1 VSVCVCLWI
10 IPFVSIDGPL
20 RVALTGG
27 IATGKSHVLRLIADR
42 GVPTIDADVL
52 SRQVVQPG
60 TPGFD
65 AVRQRFG
72 DRVVDSQGQLDRRR
86 LGEIVFDDDNAR
98 RSLEGIVHPAVY
110 EAIAGWWGE
119 LARAGAAMGVADI
132 PLLFETGR
140 EGDFQRVI
148 VAACAPETQRARLM
162 ARDNLSED
170 EADRRLA
177 AQWPIATKAS
187 RADFVIDTDGTFEET
202 HQQVLRVLERL
213 SDDARAL
220 ARP

>member
-1 VSVCVCLWI
+1 MPSHR
-10 IPFVSIDGPL
+10 PL

-52 SRQVVQPG
+52 ARHVVQPG

-65 AVRQRFG
+65 AVRRHFG
-72 DRVVDSQGQLDRRR
+72 DRVVDARGQLDRRR
-86 LGEIVFDDDNAR
+86 LGEIVFDDETAR

-110 EAIAGWWGE
+110 EAITKWWGE
-119 LARAGAAMGVADI
+119 VARAGAAMGVADI

-148 VAACAPETQRARLM
+148 VAACTPETQRARLM
-162 ARDNLSED
+162 TRDKLTEE

-177 AQWPIATKAS
+177 AQWPIGAKAS
-187 RADFVIDTDGTFEET
+187 RADVVINTDGTFEET
-202 HQQVLRVLERL
+202 DRQVGRVLERL
-213 SDDARAL
+213 SDDARAIV
-220 ARP
+220 RR

>member
-1 VSVCVCLWI
+1 MPRVPNNS
-10 IPFVSIDGPL
+10 PL

-52 SRQVVQPG
+52 ARQVVQPG

-65 AVRQRFG
+65 AIRERFG
-72 DRVVDSQGQLDRRR
+72 DGVVDSQGQLDRHR
-86 LGEIVFDDDNAR
+86 LGDIVFDDENAR
-98 RSLEGIVHPAVY
+98 RNLEGIVHPAVY
-110 EAIAGWWGE
+110 DAIARWWGE

-132 PLLFETGR
+132 PLLFETDR

-162 ARDNLSED
+162 ARDNLSEE
-170 EADRRLA
+170 EADQRLA
-177 AQWPIATKAS
+177 AQWPIGAKAS
-187 RADFVIDTDGTFEET
+187 RADFVIQTDGTFEET
-202 HQQVLRVLERL
+202 QQQVLRVLERL
-213 SDDARAL
+213 SDEARAI
-220 ARP
+220 ARR